1 MKKSRTMT
9 YDKDSHIKSVEDV
22 KAFFH
27 HLVDERKVNFYPDDD
42 FADHINYDDKTPTFT
57 IEKVTVY
64 NQLKEESFNVCDAV
78 GVDIY
83 EIGSQ
88 ELQEALGV

>member
-1 MKKSRTMT
+1 MT

-27 HLVDERKVNFYPDDD
+27 HLVDERKLNFHPDDD
-42 FADHINYDDKTPTFT
+42 FANYISYDEKTPSFT
-57 IEKVTVY
+57 KEEVKVY
-64 NQLKEESFNVCDAV
+64 NRLMEESFIVCDAA
-78 GVDIY
+78 GIDIY
-83 EIGSQ
+83 EIGVQ